1 MDNLTHSLVGLAAAK
16 AGFERLSPRATA
28 ICILAANAPDS
39 DIVWLIFGD
48 RWSFLQNHR
57 GITHS
62 ILGTLCLALALP
74 ILITAIEWALSR
86 LRGKQLEI
94 NLAGL
99 WVASTIVSATHPLMD
114 WTNNYGIRPLL
125 PWNPQ
130 WFYGDLVF
138 VVDPFLWL
146 LFGGASFLL
155 TSRTR
160 LQRVAWSALGL
171 IITLFVMLGS
181 MQRRALSD
189 PLMVRVFWIT
199 ALICI
204 FLLYATNAAKRWGR
218 KIAIASFLVLLA
230 YWGSLAYVHNLA
242 LRRAGEQA
250 SLLAHGNGETIGKL
264 AAMPT
269 LANPLNWE
277 CVFETDRATYRFDVS
292 LTGSASAAGAVRYE
306 RPSPE
311 TTPLVETA
319 SQDKRAQVLL
329 GFARFPVIK
338 VADTSC
344 TIQTLVSFADLRYTE
359 PGKLRGTFALEV
371 PVDCPVRNEQR

>member
-16 AGFERLSPRATA
+16 AGLEKLSPRATA

-39 DIVWLIFGD
+39 DILVLIFGD
-48 RWSFLQNHR
+48 RWSFLQHHR

-62 ILGTLCLALALP
+62 ILGTLCLALILP
-74 ILITAIEWALSR
+74 ILIYAIEFAVAR
-86 LRGKQLEI
+86 LRGRQLEI

-99 WVASTIVSATHPLMD
+99 FVASIIVSATHPLMD

-130 WFYGDLVF
+130 WFYGDLVYI
-138 VVDPFLWL
+138 VDPFLWL

-160 LQRVAWSALGL
+160 LQQVAWSALGL
-171 IITLFVMLGS
+171 ILTLLVLLGS
-181 MQRRALSD
+181 MQRRGLSN
-189 PLMVRVFWIT
+189 PLLVRVFWIT

-204 FLLYATNAAKRWGR
+204 FLLFATNAAKRWGR
-218 KIAIASFLVLLA
+218 KIAIASFAVLLA
-230 YWGSLAYVHNLA
+230 YWGSLAYVHSLA

-250 SLLAHGNGETIGKL
+250 SLLARGNGETIAKL

-277 CVFETDRATYRFDVS
+277 CVFETDRATYRFELS
-292 LTGSASAAGAVRYE
+292 LTSRAPVAGAIRYE

-311 TTPLVETA
+311 TSSLVQTA

-338 VADTSC
+338 VADTELHNTNSRF
-344 TIQTLVSFADLRYTE
+344 IRRLTLH
-359 PGKLRGTFALEV
+359 
-371 PVDCPVRNEQR
+371 

>member
-16 AGFERLSPRATA
+16 AGLERLSPRATA

-39 DIVWLIFGD
+39 DIIWLIFGD
-48 RWSFLQNHR
+48 RWSFLQHHR

-74 ILITAIEWALSR
+74 ILIYAIEWAVSR

-99 WVASTIVSATHPLMD
+99 FVASIIVSATHPLMD

-160 LQRVAWSALGL
+160 LQRVAWFALGL
-171 IITLFVMLGS
+171 IITFLVMLGS

-189 PLMVRVFWIT
+189 PLVVRVFWIS

-204 FLLYATNAAKRWGR
+204 FILFTTNAAKRWGR
-218 KIAIASFLVLLA
+218 KIAIASFVVLLA
-230 YWGSLAYVHNLA
+230 YWGSLAYVHSMA

-250 SLLAHGNGETIGKL
+250 SMLAQRNGETIAKL

-292 LTGSASAAGAVRYE
+292 LTGSAPAAGAIRYE

-311 TTPLVETA
+311 TTPLVQTA
-319 SQDKRAQVLL
+319 SQDKRAEVLL

-359 PGKLRGTFALEV
+359 PGKSRGTFALEV

>member
-16 AGFERLSPRATA
+16 AGLERLSPGATA
-28 ICILAANAPDS
+28 TCILAANAPDS
-39 DIVWLIFGD
+39 DIVWLLFGD
-48 RWSFLQNHR
+48 RWSFLQHHR

-74 ILITAIEWALSR
+74 IVIYSVGWVLSR
-86 LRGKQLEI
+86 LRGKQLEM

-99 WVASTIVSATHPLMD
+99 FVASIIVSATHPLMD
-114 WTNNYGIRPLL
+114 WTNNYGVRPLL

-146 LFGGASFLL
+146 LLGGASFLL

-160 LQRVAWSALGL
+160 LQRVLWSALGL
-171 IITLFVMLGS
+171 IITLLVMLAS
-181 MQRRALSD
+181 TRRMALSD
-189 PLMVRVFWIT
+189 PLVVRAFWIT

-204 FLLYATNAAKRWGR
+204 FLLFATNAAKRWGR
-218 KIAIASFLVLLA
+218 KIAIASFVILLA
-230 YWGSLAYVHNLA
+230 YWGSLAYVHSLA
-242 LRRAGEQA
+242 FRRAGERA
-250 SLLAHGNGETIGKL
+250 SLLAQGNGETITKL

-277 CVFETDRATYRFDVS
+277 CVLETNRATYRFDVS
-292 LTGSASAAGAVRYE
+292 LTAGAPATGAIRYE

-311 TTPLVETA
+311 TAPLVQTA
-319 SQDKRAQVLL
+319 SQDKRAQILL
-329 GFARFPVIK
+329 GFARFPVLK

-359 PGKLRGTFALEV
+359 PGKSRGTFALEV
-371 PVDCPVRNEQR
+371 PVDCPVRNELR

>member
-16 AGFERLSPRATA
+16 AGLERLSPGATA
-28 ICILAANAPDS
+28 TCILAANAPDS
-39 DIVWLIFGD
+39 DILWLIFGD
-48 RWSFLQNHR
+48 RWSFLQHHR

-74 ILITAIEWALSR
+74 IVIYSVGWVVSR

-99 WVASTIVSATHPLMD
+99 FFASIIVSATHPLMD

-160 LQRVAWSALGL
+160 LQRVVWFAMGL
-171 IITLFVMLGS
+171 IITLLVMLAS
-181 MQRRALSD
+181 TRRVALSD
-189 PLMVRVFWIT
+189 PVVVRVFWII

-204 FLLYATNAAKRWGR
+204 FLLFATNAANRWGR
-218 KIAIASFLVLLA
+218 KIAIASFVILLA
-230 YWGSLAYVHNLA
+230 YWGSLAYVHSLA
-242 LRRAGEQA
+242 LRRAGQQA
-250 SLLAHGNGETIGKL
+250 SLLAQRNGETIAKL

-292 LTGSASAAGAVRYE
+292 LTASAPAAGAIRYE

-311 TTPLVETA
+311 TAPLVQTA
-319 SQDKRAQVLL
+319 SQDKRAQILL
-329 GFARFPVIK
+329 GFARFPVIN

-359 PGKLRGTFALEV
+359 PGKSRGTFALEV
-371 PVDCPVRNEQR
+371 PVDCPVRNGHR

>member
-16 AGFERLSPRATA
+16 AGLERLSPRATA

-74 ILITAIEWALSR
+74 ILITAIEWALSG

-99 WVASTIVSATHPLMD
+99 FIASIIVSATHPLMD

-171 IITLFVMLGS
+171 IITLLVMLGS

-189 PLMVRVFWIT
+189 PLVVRVFWIT

-218 KIAIASFLVLLA
+218 KIAIASFVVLLA
-230 YWGSLAYVHNLA
+230 YWGSLAYVHSLA
-242 LRRAGEQA
+242 LGRAGEQA

-311 TTPLVETA
+311 TTPLVQTA
-319 SQDKRAQVLL
+319 SQDKRAQALL

-359 PGKLRGTFALEV
+359 PGKSRGTFALEV

>member
-16 AGFERLSPRATA
+16 AGLERLSPRATA

-74 ILITAIEWALSR
+74 ILITAIEWALSG

-99 WVASTIVSATHPLMD
+99 FIASIIVSATHPLMD

-171 IITLFVMLGS
+171 IITLLVMLGS

-189 PLMVRVFWIT
+189 PLVVRVFWIT

-218 KIAIASFLVLLA
+218 KIAIASFVVLLA
-230 YWGSLAYVHNLA
+230 YWGSLAYVHSLA
-242 LRRAGEQA
+242 LGRAGEQA

-311 TTPLVETA
+311 TTPLVQTA
-319 SQDKRAQVLL
+319 SQDKRAQALL

-359 PGKLRGTFALEV
+359 PGKSRGTFAVEV